1 MLTHATPK
9 TERRPSITELKTYE
23 EIQDLLKQ
31 EPEPRHIEFKNM
43 GGNSIA
49 YMQWANIVNY
59 LDMHAPGCD
68 IEFTPPTIG
77 AGRVYVKCRITI
89 KASDGKFVR
98 EAIGTEDDSKKGFGD
113 PSSNASSMALRR
125 AAMEHG
131 FMRNYW
137 TGKGAAQAPQGRRR

>member
-1 MLTHATPK
+1 MTD
-9 TERRPSITELKTYE
+9 RKTYE
-23 EIQDLLKQ
+23 EIQNLLKQ

-43 GGNSIA
+43 GGSSIA

-59 LDMHAPGCD
+59 LDMHAPGND
-68 IEFTPPTIG
+68 ILFTPPTIG
-77 AGRVYVKCRITI
+77 AGRVYVVCTI
-89 KASDGKFVR
+89 IIRASDGNFTK
-98 EAIGTEDDSKKGFGD
+98 EAIGTEEDSKSGFGD

-137 TGKGAAQAPQGRRR
+137 TGKGAAQAPKGRRR